1 MHFENFGILK
11 GEFMKKIFAVFILP
25 IVALLCLCGC
35 GEERKSEDVKTLYE
49 NTKQVCIV
57 DNDNKFFSD
66 ETKPDSI
73 VIKYSD
79 DVSALIYNVSPS
91 SKLSKKYAVIGYQQ
105 KILNNIF
112 NYYEKN
118 KENFYLKMSSANFDK
133 NEMNDL
139 YSSLESL
146 KSQLETFK
154 NSYNT
159 FTDATKGG
167 VNDVMEFNLTNYSF
181 DLNQLIQKSFD
192 FIYKFIDL
200 NEKYCLENLDIV
212 SIDSLESKIQKTYV
226 DIAYIVYLNNFKA
239 FDYSV
244 GSKGISDDLDSIIGN
259 TSEFLITKDLED
271 YKSLSVKIRTGLD
284 AENADYANTMN
295 LVNNYLYAIDV
306 FNQRLSTYKSTYFE
320 EDIYKITQ
328 YKFGLVIGVDYESY
342 CTSLTKSRQASLR
355 FMDDFVLNVYG
366 RLVDTLGTIIND

>member
-1 MHFENFGILK
+1 
-11 GEFMKKIFAVFILP
+11 MKKIFAVFILP

-192 FIYKFIDL
+192 FIYKFINL

-366 RLVDTLGTIIND
+366 RLVDTLGTIINA

>member
-271 YKSLSVKIRTGLD
+271 YKSLSVKIKTGLD
-284 AENADYANTMN
+284 AENSDYANTMN